1 LGLAGYSLLFI
12 IVLLGGALGFFLN
25 KPKGENLR
33 ILLAFSG
40 AYLLGISVLHLMPQV
55 FYDAKSTIGLW
66 VLAGFLLQLLLEL
79 FSKGVEHAH
88 MHPKQGA
95 GGSFALQ
102 IMIGLWLQAFL
113 EGMPLGVAHEH
124 LHATGA
130 LHSHDSNF
138 TTAFFLGIL
147 LHKLPAAFA
156 LVIVLKASGYTR
168 NLVLLCL
175 ILFAFAS
182 PLGGWVA
189 EIDLFQFM
197 ANPQFVSILLALVLG
212 SFIHIATT
220 ILFEMDQSGH
230 HNISWK
236 KLFAILIGLGLSIFI
251 AL

>member
-1 LGLAGYSLLFI
+1 MRLL
-12 IVLLGGALGFFLN
+12 LS
-25 KPKGENLR
+25 
-33 ILLAFSG
+33 FSG

-55 FYDAKSTIGLW
+55 FYDAQNTMGLW
-66 VLAGFLLQLLLEL
+66 VLAGFLLQLLLEI

-88 MHPKQGA
+88 IHPKKGA
-95 GGSFALQ
+95 NSGFALQ
-102 IMIGLWLQAFL
+102 IMIGLWLHAFL
-113 EGMPLGVAHEH
+113 EGMPLGVAHDH
-124 LHATGA
+124 LHSTSV
-130 LHSHDSNF
+130 LHDHGNNF

-156 LVIVLKASGYTR
+156 LVIVLKASGYAR
-168 NLVLLCL
+168 NLVILCL

-189 EIDLFQFM
+189 EINAFQFM
-197 ANPQFVSILLALVLG
+197 ANPNFTGILLALVLG

-236 KLFAILIGLGLSIFI
+236 KLLAIVIGLGLSIFI
-251 AL
+251 TL